1 MIRRPTRYTRTD
13 TLFPY
18 TTLFRSKMDIRWI
31 AIAAALPLAA
41 CSSSEAPPES
51 APPPPE
57 AEMTCQADAVR
68 SYVGQAVTPDL
79 GAAILKASGA
89 RTLRWGPPRS
99 ALPLGYR
106 VHRVNVIYDY
116 SLTSPPGA

>member
-1 MIRRPTRYTRTD
+1 
-13 TLFPY
+13 
-18 TTLFRSKMDIRWI
+18 MDIRML

-41 CSSSEAPPES
+41 CGGSEAPVES

-57 AEMTCQADAVR
+57 AEMTCKAEAVQ
-68 SYVGQAVTPDL
+68 SYIGQTATPDL

-99 ALPLGYR
+99 AMTMDYR
-106 VHRVNVIYDY
+106 VDRVNVIYDDAY
-116 SLTSPPGA
+116 KITQVSCG